1 MEQVYFLFLIAQL
14 REMDMGVSEALGD
27 EIARI
32 REHRT
37 KRRKIYLSIQEE
49 MEERWAAN
57 IERNKRFMRCG
68 ERCVQE
74 LKDRD
79 HRTLYSGH
87 FRETIHPGRC
97 ILPRGE
103 RRTPGYNPGYEIYHI
118 IGQKFDTPNIYIGG
132 HLLSVQ
138 RRGYIHR
145 REEIK
150 VSGGLVMWKGILG
163 HSFGGG
169 GDETH
174 ERIYE
179 IMNELEFT
187 GYDNWTCSYGS
198 DEKKVEQWKRIYN
211 YLLEKDK

>member
-1 MEQVYFLFLIAQL
+1 MDQVYFLALIVQL
-14 REMDMGVSEALGD
+14 REMDMGVSEELG
-27 EIARI
+27 ESVKEL
-32 REHRT
+32 REKKT
-37 KRRKIYLSIQEE
+37 KRRKMYLLIHEE
-49 MEERWAAN
+49 MEERWVEV

-68 ERCVQE
+68 EECVQK

-79 HRTLYSGH
+79 YRI
-87 FRETIHPGRC
+87 FRPGYLKENVHPGRC
-97 ILPRGE
+97 ILSRGK
-103 RRTPGYNPGYEIYHI
+103 RRTPGYDPGYEINQI